1 MINRAAGWTRRVLL
15 AAAENVSLYL
25 FTAFL
30 VVGILPMDI
39 LKWHHPAIALLERF
53 VVVPWGMAL
62 CLLRLERRKD
72 ADAPLQAD
80 AAVLFVLLA
89 WMVVPFALRFGVT
102 FNNIGSWCGH
112 AAVFFGIYL
121 MVTEI
126 ESRKRENL
134 LDLANVLFLLLGLVW
149 GGALLGC
156 AATGATFGSDPALFK
171 QSGGTDGLGF
181 GVFRREYLCAGLHY
195 NTTGML
201 ALCIAML
208 NLSGACRSRHRAV
221 KGTYLLSF
229 AMQAVVIVLTQSR
242 TARYALIIA
251 AAAGMYGWFVSRQF
265 IRRKLLS
272 HAAGIAAALLV
283 LVCAYQGASM
293 LTDAALR
300 RYAQSE
306 KNTARQMLLIQTAS
320 AEETAAVQEETK
332 PEEARAAVDA
342 TLSGRTDIWRN
353 LFRLWRENPKYLL
366 IGNGVGRTGSRIVQ
380 GTIHER
386 NGAVAVHNTYLQ
398 FVADFGLIGFGLMAA
413 FLAMMAAPVAR
424 SLFFDGNKGYR
435 PLGMLVV
442 AALMTGMMESA
453 PLGAMTPMNMIL
465 MFSLALI
472 VGHGRE
478 RCALVQ

>member
-1 MINRAAGWTRRVLL
+1 MINRAAEWLRRMML
-15 AAAENVSLYL
+15 AAAGNVSLYI

-30 VVGILPMDI
+30 VVGVLPMDV
-39 LKWHHPAIALLERF
+39 LKWYRETFVMLERF

-72 ADAPLQAD
+72 ADVPLHAD

-89 WMVVPFALRFGVT
+89 WMVAPFALRFGIT
-102 FNNIGSWCGH
+102 FNNIGSWCSH
-112 AAVFFGIYL
+112 ATAFFGVYL
-121 MVTEI
+121 LITET
-126 ESRKRENL
+126 ESKSRENL
-134 LDLANVLFLLLGLVW
+134 LDLANGLFLLLGILW
-149 GGALLGC
+149 GGALLWC
-156 AATGATFGSDPALFK
+156 AATGKTFGSDPALFK
-171 QSGGTDGLGF
+171 ASGGTDGLGF
-181 GVFRREYLCAGLHY
+181 GIFRKENLCAGLHY

-208 NLSGACRSRHRAV
+208 NLSGACRSGNRAM
-221 KGTYLLSF
+221 KGLYALSF
-229 AMQAVVIVLTQSR
+229 AMQCVVIVLTQSR
-242 TARYALIIA
+242 TARYALIVSL
-251 AAAGMYGWFVSRQF
+251 AAGAYGWFVSRRL
-265 IRRKLLS
+265 IRRAWLS
-272 HAAGIAAALLV
+272 HAAGLAAAALV
-283 LVCAYQGASM
+283 LAAAYQGAAM

-300 RYAQSE
+300 HYAQSE
-306 KNTARQMLLIQTAS
+306 ETAQIPFVRMAS
-320 AEETAAVQEETK
+320 AQEENAA
-332 PEEARAAVDA
+332 EEQTEPAKARAAVDA

-353 LFRLWRENPKYLL
+353 LFKLWKSEPKYLI
-366 IGNGVGRTGSRIVQ
+366 IGNGIGRTGSRIVQ

-398 FVADFGLIGFGLMAA
+398 FIADFGLIGFGLMAA
-413 FLAMMAAPVAR
+413 FLALMAAPVVR
-424 SLFFDGNKGYR
+424 SLFFDGGRGYR
-435 PLGMLVV
+435 PLGMMVV